1 MSLTA
6 KIRAGLVA
14 IFLFIIGVLYVLLGI
29 RTGQRDKAKSDL
41 EKSKLETEKAVNVI
55 KSHEKSKEQ
64 KEGIDEAIQESRNS
78 DLGGVVE
85 RMRKRAS
92 DYHGNGK

>member
-14 IFLFIIGVLYVLLGI
+14 IFLFIIGFLYVLLGV

-64 KEGIDEAIQESRNS
+64 KEDINEAIQESRNS
-78 DLGGVVE
+78 DLGDVVG

>member
-1 MSLTA
+1 MLSIT
-6 KIRAGLVA
+6 KIKAGLAVGLL
-14 IFLFIIGVLYVLLGI
+14 FLIGVLYSLLGI
-29 RTGQRDKAKSDL
+29 RTAQRDKARGDL

-64 KEGIDEAIQESRNS
+64 KEDIDEAIQESRDS
-78 DLGGVVE
+78 DLGDVVE

-92 DYHGNGK
+92 GYHGNSK

>member
-6 KIRAGLVA
+6 KIRAGLAVG
-14 IFLFIIGVLYVLLGI
+14 FLFLIGVLYSLLGI
-29 RTGQRDKAKSDL
+29 RTAQRDKAKSDL

-78 DLGGVVE
+78 DLGDVVE

>member
-14 IFLFIIGVLYVLLGI
+14 IFLFVVGALYVLLGI
-29 RTGQRDKAKSDL
+29 RTGQRDKAKNDL
-41 EKSKLETEKAVNVI
+41 EKSKLETEKAVNAI

-64 KEGIDEAIQESRNS
+64 KEDIDEAIQESRNS
-78 DLGGVVE
+78 DLSNVVE

-92 DYHGNGK
+92 DYHGNGE